1 MASQLNEDC
10 SVGPKLPSLR
20 ERQKFPTSSSVEK
33 VSDGK
38 LPSLVRP
45 SGDAS
50 IRVDWRMDKNTAR
63 SDATTPLISS
73 DEITLIEGPLDT
85 VKLYDVTIM
94 NHMSIAKW
102 QEILTAEITPRYC
115 RHLLPFKE
123 GKFGAVWAFD
133 GSNSYSQTRH
143 VSKTTTNS

>member
-1 MASQLNEDC
+1 MASQLKEDC

-73 DEITLIEGPLDT
+73 DEITLIEGPLDI
-85 VKLYDVTIM
+85 VKLPG
-94 NHMSIAKW
+94 SA
-102 QEILTAEITPRYC
+102 PGC
-115 RHLLPFKE
+115 RTGNG
-123 GKFGAVWAFD
+123 GKL
-133 GSNSYSQTRH
+133 SNS
-143 VSKTTTNS
+143 